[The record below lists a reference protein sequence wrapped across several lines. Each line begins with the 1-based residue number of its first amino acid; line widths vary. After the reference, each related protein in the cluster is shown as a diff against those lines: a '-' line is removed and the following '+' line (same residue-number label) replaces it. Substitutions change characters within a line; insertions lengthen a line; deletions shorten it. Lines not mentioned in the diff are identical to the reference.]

1 MSATLTVTADWEA
14 ELNRVAAHIAAAELR
29 IRQQRM
35 RIERLSC
42 AGRATADA
50 EKSLDLML
58 TILEMLKK
66 HRIAIE
72 WHLSDGVR
80 H

>member
-1 MSATLTVTADWEA
+1 
-14 ELNRVAAHIAAAELR
+14 
-29 IRQQRM
+29 
-35 RIERLSC
+35 
-42 AGRATADA
+42 
-50 EKSLDLML
+50 ML